1 MRAAT
6 NRNERWIWAML
17 GLGILSFSLG
27 DICFDFVYG
36 GNPPSPSI
44 CDGFYLAFYP
54 ACYAALAL
62 LVRSRISR
70 FDRSVWLDG
79 AIAALRRDG
88 GERIDRAPGRP
99 EQHAPAA
106 PRRVIVNLA
115 YPAADLVLLAIVIFV
130 FVADRPAARAGRG
143 PQPGSRS
150 ARSRSP
156 TACSCT

>member
-1 MRAAT
+1 MPPWASRSSSPISPSTSAGRGSTTSRERWVYDGLELIAAAGCLMRAAT
-6 NRNERWIWAML
+6 NRNERSIWAIL

-44 CDGFYLAFYP
+44 CDVFYLAFYP

-99 EQHAPAA
+99 EQHAPEA
-106 PRRVIVNLA
+106 PRR
-115 YPAADLVLLAIVIFV
+115 
-130 FVADRPAARAGRG
+130 
-143 PQPGSRS
+143 
-150 ARSRSP
+150 
-156 TACSCT
+156 